1 MPTYRFRAVSAT
13 GAERLGDLEAPDL
26 DRAAELVRDMGL
38 VPVRIAPGATARS
51 VSGSALTARFRRRPQ
66 LRDLI
71 LFTRQLETMLESGLP
86 ILTALE
92 TLHRQTAN
100 AELAAAID
108 RVRADVEQGSTLT
121 EAVRRHPRC
130 FSELYANL
138 IHAGE
143 EGGLLTP
150 MLERLGVL
158 LENEE
163 ETRQRI
169 RSATF
174 YPLIVVAELVLAFAV
189 LLRFVLPKFANLF
202 RNLNA
207 ELPLPTRILIGL
219 SDLLDRQGFLLL
231 AGIAVASVAFYL
243 WCRTEAGRRRL
254 DAWAF
259 GAPVFGPLFQKIAL
273 ARFARVLAALVAG
286 GIPIVQA
293 LTIARGVAGNRLL
306 EDEIDRMKDGVV
318 AGHGLSE
325 PIRDSR
331 VVPPLVVQMIS
342 VGEETGSVDKVL
354 GRVARFYDRDVD
366 YAVRNLSTALEPALL
381 VVLGGAVL
389 FTALAV
395 FLPLWN
401 LMNAF
406 RH

>member
-1 MPTYRFRAVSAT
+1 MSTRRRLSESVIVAVSGCGPVIVKLEMRGSPPPARYGSRRSDGSNRSST
-13 GAERLGDLEAPDL
+13 GA
-26 DRAAELVRDMGL
+26 
-38 VPVRIAPGATARS
+38 
-51 VSGSALTARFRRRPQ
+51 
-66 LRDLI
+66 
-71 LFTRQLETMLESGLP
+71 
-86 ILTALE
+86 
-92 TLHRQTAN
+92 
-100 AELAAAID
+100 
-108 RVRADVEQGSTLT
+108 DV
-121 EAVRRHPRC
+121 
-130 FSELYANL
+130 F
-138 IHAGE
+138 
-143 EGGLLTP
+143 
-150 MLERLGVL
+150 
-158 LENEE
+158 
-163 ETRQRI
+163 
-169 RSATF
+169 
-174 YPLIVVAELVLAFAV
+174 
-189 LLRFVLPKFANLF
+189 
-202 RNLNA
+202 
-207 ELPLPTRILIGL
+207 
-219 SDLLDRQGFLLL
+219 
-231 AGIAVASVAFYL
+231 ASVAFYL

-342 VGEETGSVDKVL
+342 VGEETGSVDNVL

>member
-1 MPTYRFRAVSAT
+1 
-13 GAERLGDLEAPDL
+13 
-26 DRAAELVRDMGL
+26 
-38 VPVRIAPGATARS
+38 
-51 VSGSALTARFRRRPQ
+51 
-66 LRDLI
+66 
-71 LFTRQLETMLESGLP
+71 
-86 ILTALE
+86 
-92 TLHRQTAN
+92 
-100 AELAAAID
+100 
-108 RVRADVEQGSTLT
+108 
-121 EAVRRHPRC
+121 
-130 FSELYANL
+130 
-138 IHAGE
+138 
-143 EGGLLTP
+143 
-150 MLERLGVL
+150 
-158 LENEE
+158 
-163 ETRQRI
+163 
-169 RSATF
+169 
-174 YPLIVVAELVLAFAV
+174 
-189 LLRFVLPKFANLF
+189 
-202 RNLNA
+202 
-207 ELPLPTRILIGL
+207 
-219 SDLLDRQGFLLL
+219 
-231 AGIAVASVAFYL
+231 
-243 WCRTEAGRRRL
+243 
-254 DAWAF
+254 
-259 GAPVFGPLFQKIAL
+259 
-273 ARFARVLAALVAG
+273 VAG

>member
-1 MPTYRFRAVSAT
+1 MPTYKFRAVSAS

-26 DRAAELVRDMGL
+26 DRAADLVRGMGL
-38 VPVRIAPGATARS
+38 TPVRIGPGAAAHS
-51 VSGSALTARFRRRPQ
+51 EESFFARFRRRPQ

-71 LFTRQLETMLESGLP
+71 LLTRQLETMLESGLP
-86 ILTALE
+86 LLTALE
-92 TLHRQTAN
+92 TLHRQTTHE
-100 AELAAAID
+100 ELARAVD

-174 YPLIVVAELVLAFAV
+174 YPLIVVAELVLAFGV
-189 LLRFVLPKFANLF
+189 LIRFVLPKFANLF

-207 ELPLPTRILIGL
+207 ELPLPTRILIGV
-219 SDLLDRQGFLLL
+219 SDLLEHQGLLIVGGV
-231 AGIAVASVAFYL
+231 AAAAVGFYF
-243 WCRTEAGRRRL
+243 WARTEAGRRRI

-259 GAPVFGPLFQKIAL
+259 GVPIFGPLFQKIAL
-273 ARFARVLAALVAG
+273 ARFARVLGALVAG

-293 LTIARGVAGNRLL
+293 LAISRGVAGNRLL
-306 EDEIDRMKDGVV
+306 EEEIDRMRDGVV
-318 AGHGLSE
+318 AGQGLSD

-331 VVPPLVVQMIS
+331 VVPPLVVKMIS

-354 GRVARFYDRDVD
+354 ARVARFYDRDVD

-381 VVLGGAVL
+381 IVLGGAVL